1 MAALAAI
8 RAHGAKKGVATED
21 TVELEST
28 ELPGEKD
35 REFDVELGLLTLN
48 G

>member
-1 MAALAAI
+1 MLVAI
-8 RAHGAKKGVATED
+8 KGHGAKRAVAPPEETE
-21 TVELEST
+21 ENKLI
-28 ELPGEKD
+28 ELPVEKD

>member
-1 MAALAAI
+1 MLAAL
-8 RAHGAKKGVATED
+8 RGHGVKRVLRVEED
-21 TVELEST
+21 VESKST
-28 ELPGEKD
+28 ELPADKD